1 MTILVFG
8 KTGQVARELTAFAD
22 VTCLDRSQAD
32 LEQPETCAAA
42 IRAAAPT
49 AVINAAAYTA
59 VDRAEEEET
68 LATVINGDAPAAMA
82 RECAALGI
90 PFVSISTDYV
100 FDGSGE
106 TPWQPTDP
114 TGPLGAYG
122 RSKLVGEQG
131 IAQAGGTYGILRTS
145 WVVSAHGNNF
155 VKTMRR
161 LEVERDQLSIVADQI
176 GGPTPARDIAA
187 ACLSMAR
194 QLADDADKLGIYHFA
209 GAPDVSWAGF
219 ARAIFAELETNCEVT
234 DIPSSDYPTPAQRPL
249 NSRLDCSSLETT
261 FGISR
266 PDWRQGLRDILRDL
280 ESAS

>member
-8 KTGQVARELTAFAD
+8 RTGQVAQELAGHEG
-22 VTCLDRSQAD
+22 VTCLDRSGAN
-32 LEQPETCAAA
+32 LEQPETCAAV
-42 IRAAAPT
+42 IRSAAPQ

-59 VDRAEEEET
+59 VDRAEEEEA
-68 LATVINGDAPAAMA
+68 LATVINADAPAAMA
-82 RECAALGI
+82 RECAMLGI

-106 TPWQPTDP
+106 TPWKPTDP

-122 RSKLVGEQG
+122 RSKLAGEQG
-131 IAQAGGTYGILRTS
+131 IAQAGGTFGILRTS

-161 LEVERDQLSIVADQI
+161 LGVERDQLSIVADQI
-176 GGPTPARDIAA
+176 GGPSPARDIAV

-194 QLADDADKLGIYHFA
+194 HLAEDAGKAGIYHFS

-219 ARAIFAELETNCEVT
+219 ARAIFGELETDCDVT
-234 DIPSSDYPTPAQRPL
+234 DIPSSQYPTPARRPL

-261 FGISR
+261 FGITR